1 MRKETGARL
10 TSKAGMYMTS
20 TVFEETPDLA
30 IEDTA
35 YGFQYA
41 APAMP
46 VNKNGDPAWSIRITP
61 VMFPTG
67 RIIYAFRSIFSKY
80 P

>member
-1 MRKETGARL
+1 
-10 TSKAGMYMTS
+10 MYMTS

-41 APAMP
+41 ALRDAG
-46 VNKNGDPAWSIRITP
+46 VNENGDPRDIRITP

-67 RIIYAFRSIFSKY
+67 RIIPAAAFSSMFSKY